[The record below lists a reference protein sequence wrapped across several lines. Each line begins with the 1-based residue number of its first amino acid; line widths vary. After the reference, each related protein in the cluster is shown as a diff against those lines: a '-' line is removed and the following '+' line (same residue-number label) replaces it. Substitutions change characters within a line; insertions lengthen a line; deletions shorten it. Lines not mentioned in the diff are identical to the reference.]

1 MATAKQMDKRLAK
14 LEDWL
19 KAFEKST
26 GATTTMDN
34 MNWLVG
40 QLRAL
45 GGRMQEM
52 EGQMQMMDGQLSQN
66 HAAVDQFL
74 NENELVMDWK
84 IFLEKKQQEAED
96 AIQESETKKMDVQ
109 EQAGDGGKVGEG
121 DSEGSKTSNEGEE
134 N

>member
-45 GGRMQEM
+45 GGRMGE
-52 EGQMQMMDGQLSQN
+52 MDGQLQMMNGQLEQN
-66 HAAVDQFL
+66 HAAVDEFL
-74 NENELVMDWK
+74 NENDLIMDWR
-84 IFLEKKQQEAED
+84 IFLEKKQKETED
-96 AIQESETKKMDVQ
+96 AVQKSETEKMDVQ
-109 EQAGDGGKVGEG
+109 EQARDGEEMGSGDPEG
-121 DSEGSKTSNEGEE
+121 DKAPDQS
-134 N
+134 

>member
-14 LEDWL
+14 VEDWL
-19 KAFEKST
+19 KAFDKST
-26 GATTTMDN
+26 GAKTTMDN

-66 HAAVDQFL
+66 HQAVDEFL
-74 NENELVMDWK
+74 NENDLIMDWR
-84 IFLEKKQQEAED
+84 IFLEKKNKEAED
-96 AIQESETKKMDVQ
+96 AVQESETKKMDVQ
-109 EQAGDGGKVGEG
+109 EQARDGEEMGSGDPEG
-121 DSEGSKTSNEGEE
+121 DEAPDQS
-134 N
+134 

>member
-45 GGRMQEM
+45 GGRMGE
-52 EGQMQMMDGQLSQN
+52 MDGQLQMMNGQLEQN
-66 HAAVDQFL
+66 HAAVDEFL
-74 NENELVMDWK
+74 NENDLIMDWR
-84 IFLEKKQQEAED
+84 IFLEKKQKETED
-96 AIQESETKKMDVQ
+96 AVQKSETEKMDVQ
-109 EQAGDGGKVGEG
+109 EQARDGEEMGEG
-121 DSEGSKTSNEGEE
+121 NPEGDEAPDKS
-134 N
+134 

>member
-1 MATAKQMDKRLAK
+1 MATVKQMDKRLAK

-45 GGRMQEM
+45 GGRMAE
-52 EGQMQMMDGQLSQN
+52 MDGQLQMMNGQLEQN
-66 HAAVDQFL
+66 HAAVDEFL
-74 NENELVMDWK
+74 NENDLIMDWR
-84 IFLEKKQQEAED
+84 IFLEKKQKETED
-96 AIQESETKKMDVQ
+96 AVQKSETEKMDVQ
-109 EQAGDGGKVGEG
+109 EQARDGEEMGEG
-121 DSEGSKTSNEGEE
+121 NPEGDEAPDKS
-134 N
+134 